1 MKEYIIDIMN
11 IINNIYGVKTMDKKQ
26 LLRSLPKV
34 DDILRQPAVA
44 ALELPQTVVT
54 DLVRDGIDALRR
66 RVLEGDLPAVPPVE
80 ELCQDI
86 CRAAKAAAK
95 PSLRP
100 VINATGVTLH
110 TNLGRACLSERAV
123 AAAADVAR
131 QYSTLEYDLESGQR
145 GSRYSHVEKLLCK
158 ITGAEA
164 AMVVNNNAAAVLLIL
179 SAVGKGG
186 EVITSRGE
194 LVEIGGSFRI
204 PEIMEQCG
212 CSLRE
217 VGATNK
223 THLRDY
229 ERAIGENTR
238 ALLKVHTSNYRIL
251 GFSESVSLK
260 DMVALGRERGLPV
273 IEDLGSGC
281 FFDLETIGIHGEPTV
296 MDSVRAGVDI
306 ISFSGDKLLG
316 GPQAGIILC
325 TKAWIKTLKSH
336 PLTRAMRVDKMTLAA
351 LEATL
356 ESYLEPERATREIPT
371 LRMLAAD
378 PAVLKVRADSLCEML
393 REKGVICEVIPEQD
407 QVGGGSVPT
416 QLLPTWAVAVDPQSV
431 TVDGLE
437 ERLRKH
443 SDTPIV
449 GRINHDR
456 YLLDVRTLWEE
467 DFAYIAQAVKEA
479 DL

>member
-1 MKEYIIDIMN
+1 ME
-11 IINNIYGVKTMDKKQ
+11 KKQ

-34 DDILRQPAVA
+34 DDLLRQPAVA
-44 ALELPQTVVT
+44 ALELPQAVVT
-54 DLVRDGIDALRR
+54 DLVRARIDALRR
-66 RVLEGDLPAVPPVE
+66 QVLEEALTQLPTAE
-80 ELCQDI
+80 ALCGEI
-86 CRAAKAAAK
+86 CAAARAAAK

-123 AAAADVAR
+123 EAAAAAAR
-131 QYSTLEYDLESGQR
+131 RYSTLEYDLESGQR
-145 GSRYSHVEKLLCK
+145 GSRYSHVEKLLCR
-158 ITGAEA
+158 ITGAES

-251 GFSESVSLK
+251 GFSESVSLR
-260 DMVALGRERGLPV
+260 DMVALGREKGLPV

-296 MDSVRAGVDI
+296 MDSVKAGVDI

-316 GPQAGIILC
+316 GPQTGVILC
-325 TKAWIKTLKSH
+325 KKEWIQTLKKH

-356 ESYLEPERATREIPT
+356 ESYLEPEKAMEEIPT
-371 LRMLAAD
+371 LRMLAVD
-378 PAVLKVRADSLCEML
+378 PALLKLRAESLCEKL
-393 REKGVICEVIPEQD
+393 TALGVPCQVIPEQD

-416 QLLPTWAVAVDPQSV
+416 QLLPTWAVAVDPKRVS
-431 TVDGLE
+431 VDGLE
-437 ERLRKH
+437 RRLRREA
-443 SDTPIV
+443 DIPII
-449 GRINHDR
+449 GRIAHDR
-456 YLLDVRTLWEE
+456 YLLDARTLWEE
-467 DFAYIAQAVKEA
+467 DFDYIASAVKEA
-479 DL
+479 DQ

>member
-1 MKEYIIDIMN
+1 
-11 IINNIYGVKTMDKKQ
+11 MDNKH

-34 DDILRQPAVA
+34 DEVLRQPAIA
-44 ALELPQTVVT
+44 ALDLPQSVIT
-54 DLVRDGIDALRR
+54 DLVRQHIDDLRR
-66 RVLEGDLPAVPPVE
+66 RVLDSDLQTLPSME
-80 ELCQDI
+80 DLCAEI
-86 CRAAKAAAK
+86 CTAAKAAAK

-100 VINATGVTLH
+100 VINATGITLH
-110 TNLGRACLSERAV
+110 TNLGRACLSEKAV
-123 AAAADVAR
+123 QAAADAAR
-131 QYSTLEYDLESGQR
+131 RYSTLEYDVESGQR

-179 SAVGKGG
+179 SALGKGG

-229 ERAIGENTR
+229 ERAICEDTR
-238 ALLKVHTSNYRIL
+238 ALLKVHTSNFRIM
-251 GFSESVSLK
+251 GFTESVSLQEL
-260 DMVALGRERGLPV
+260 VELGKQTGLPV

-281 FFDLETIGIHGEPTV
+281 FFDLETLGIHDEPTV
-296 MDSVRAGVDI
+296 MNSVKAGVDI

-325 TKAWIKTLKSH
+325 KEKWIKTLKSH

-356 ESYLEPERATREIPT
+356 DTYLDPQKAQQEIPT
-371 LRMLAAD
+371 IRMLAID
-378 PAVLKVRADSLCEML
+378 PALLKLRAEALY
-393 REKGVICEVIPEQD
+393 EKLTALGVTCQVIPEQD

-416 QLLPTWAVAVDPQSV
+416 QLLPTWAVAVDPQNV

-437 ERLRKH
+437 ERLRKET
-443 SDTPIV
+443 DIPII
-449 GRINHDR
+449 GRIVKDR
-456 YLLDVRTLWEE
+456 YLLDTRTLWEE
-467 DFAYIAQAVKEA
+467 DFDYIAQAVKEA
-479 DL
+479 DQ

>member
-1 MKEYIIDIMN
+1 
-11 IINNIYGVKTMDKKQ
+11 MDHKH

-34 DDILRQPAVA
+34 DEVLRQPALA
-44 ALELPQTVVT
+44 ALELPQSVVT
-54 DLVRDGIDALRR
+54 DLVREHIDCLRR
-66 RVLEGDLPAVPPVE
+66 RVLESELQVLPSMEA
-80 ELCQDI
+80 LCEDI

-100 VINATGVTLH
+100 VINATGITLH
-110 TNLGRACLSERAV
+110 TNLGRACLSEKAV
-123 AAAADVAR
+123 QAPAAAAR
-131 QYSTLEYDLESGQR
+131 RYSTLEYDLESGQR
-145 GSRYSHVEKLLCK
+145 GSRYSHVEKLLCR

-179 SAVGKGG
+179 SALGKGG
-186 EVITSRGE
+186 QVITSRGE

-229 ERAIGENTR
+229 EKAICEDTR
-238 ALLKVHTSNYRIL
+238 ALLKVHTSNFRIM
-251 GFSESVSLK
+251 GFTESVSLQEL
-260 DMVALGRERGLPV
+260 VALGQETGLPV

-281 FFDLETIGIHGEPTV
+281 FFDLETLGIHDEPTV
-296 MDSVRAGVDI
+296 MNSVKAGVDI

-325 TKAWIKTLKSH
+325 KEKWIKTLKSH

-356 ESYLEPERATREIPT
+356 DTYLDPEKARQEIPT
-371 LRMLAAD
+371 IRMLAVD
-378 PAVLKVRADSLCEML
+378 PALLKLRAENLY
-393 REKGVICEVIPEQD
+393 EKLTALGVTCQVIPEQD

-416 QLLPTWAVAVDPQSV
+416 QLLPTWAVAVDPQNV
-431 TVDGLE
+431 TVDRLE
-437 ERLRKH
+437 ERLRRQN
-443 SDTPIV
+443 DFPII
-449 GRINHDR
+449 GRIVKDR
-456 YLLDVRTLWEE
+456 YLLDTRTLWEE
-467 DFAYIAQAVKEA
+467 DFDYIAGAVKEA
-479 DL
+479 DQ

>member
-1 MKEYIIDIMN
+1 
-11 IINNIYGVKTMDKKQ
+11 MDKKH

-34 DDILRQPAVA
+34 DEVLRQPAIA
-44 ALELPQTVVT
+44 ALDLPQSVIT
-54 DLVRDGIDALRR
+54 DLVRQRIDGLRR
-66 RVLEGDLPAVPPVE
+66 RVLDSDLQTLPSME
-80 ELCQDI
+80 DLCAEI
-86 CRAAKAAAK
+86 CTAAKAAAK

-100 VINATGVTLH
+100 VINATGITLH
-110 TNLGRACLSERAV
+110 TNLGRACLSEKAV
-123 AAAADVAR
+123 QAAADAAR
-131 QYSTLEYDLESGQR
+131 RYSTLEYDVESGQR

-179 SAVGKGG
+179 SALGKGG

-229 ERAIGENTR
+229 ERAICEDTR
-238 ALLKVHTSNYRIL
+238 ALLKVHTSNFRIM
-251 GFSESVSLK
+251 GFTESVSLQEL
-260 DMVALGRERGLPV
+260 VELGKQTGLPV

-281 FFDLETIGIHGEPTV
+281 FFDLETLGIHDEPTV
-296 MDSVRAGVDI
+296 MNSVKAGVDI

-325 TKAWIKTLKSH
+325 KEKWIKILKSH

-356 ESYLEPERATREIPT
+356 DTYLDPQKAQQEIPT
-371 LRMLAAD
+371 IRMLAID
-378 PAVLKVRADSLCEML
+378 PALLKLRAEALY
-393 REKGVICEVIPEQD
+393 EKLTALGVTCQVIPEQD

-416 QLLPTWAVAVDPQSV
+416 QLLPTWAVAVDPQNV

-437 ERLRKH
+437 ERLRKET
-443 SDTPIV
+443 DIPII
-449 GRINHDR
+449 GRIVKDR
-456 YLLDVRTLWEE
+456 YLLDTRTLWEE
-467 DFAYIAQAVKEA
+467 DFDYIAQAVKEA
-479 DL
+479 DQ

>member
-1 MKEYIIDIMN
+1 
-11 IINNIYGVKTMDKKQ
+11 MDKKH

-34 DDILRQPAVA
+34 DEVLRQPAIA
-44 ALELPQTVVT
+44 ALDLPQSVIT
-54 DLVRDGIDALRR
+54 DLVRQRIDDLRR
-66 RVLEGDLPAVPPVE
+66 RVLDSDLQTLPSME
-80 ELCQDI
+80 DLCAEI
-86 CRAAKAAAK
+86 CKAAKAAAK

-100 VINATGVTLH
+100 VINATGITLH
-110 TNLGRACLSERAV
+110 TNLGRACLSEKAV
-123 AAAADVAR
+123 QAAADAAR
-131 QYSTLEYDLESGQR
+131 RYSTLEYDVESGQR

-179 SAVGKGG
+179 SALGKGG

-229 ERAIGENTR
+229 ERAICEDTR
-238 ALLKVHTSNYRIL
+238 ALLKVHTSNFRIM
-251 GFSESVSLK
+251 GFTESVSLQEL
-260 DMVALGRERGLPV
+260 VELGKQTGLPV

-281 FFDLETIGIHGEPTV
+281 FFDLETLGIHDEPTV
-296 MDSVRAGVDI
+296 MNSVKAGVDI

-325 TKAWIKTLKSH
+325 KEKWIKILKSH

-356 ESYLEPERATREIPT
+356 DTYLDPEKAQQEIPT
-371 LRMLAAD
+371 IRMLAID
-378 PAVLKVRADSLCEML
+378 PALLKLRAENLY
-393 REKGVICEVIPEQD
+393 EKLTALGVTCQVIPEQD

-416 QLLPTWAVAVDPQSV
+416 QLLPTWAVAVDPQNV

-437 ERLRKH
+437 ERLRKET
-443 SDTPIV
+443 DIPII
-449 GRINHDR
+449 GRIVKDR
-456 YLLDVRTLWEE
+456 YLLDTRTLWEE
-467 DFAYIAQAVKEA
+467 DFDYIAQAVKEA
-479 DL
+479 DQ

>member
-1 MKEYIIDIMN
+1 
-11 IINNIYGVKTMDKKQ
+11 MDKKH

-34 DDILRQPAVA
+34 DEVLRQPAIA
-44 ALELPQTVVT
+44 ALDLPQSVIT
-54 DLVRDGIDALRR
+54 DLVRQYIDGLRR
-66 RVLEGDLPAVPPVE
+66 RVLDSDLQTLPSME
-80 ELCQDI
+80 DLCAEI
-86 CRAAKAAAK
+86 CTAAKAAAK

-100 VINATGVTLH
+100 VINATGITLH
-110 TNLGRACLSERAV
+110 TNLGRACLSEKAV
-123 AAAADVAR
+123 QAAADAAR
-131 QYSTLEYDLESGQR
+131 RYSTLEYDVESGQR

-179 SAVGKGG
+179 SALGKGG

-217 VGATNK
+217 GGATNK

-229 ERAIGENTR
+229 ERAICEDTR
-238 ALLKVHTSNYRIL
+238 ALLKVHTSNFRIM
-251 GFSESVSLK
+251 GFTESVSLQEL
-260 DMVALGRERGLPV
+260 VELGKQTGLPV

-281 FFDLETIGIHGEPTV
+281 FFDLETLGIHDEPTV
-296 MDSVRAGVDI
+296 MNSVKAGVDI

-325 TKAWIKTLKSH
+325 KEKWIKILKSH

-356 ESYLEPERATREIPT
+356 DTYLDPEKAQQEIPT
-371 LRMLAAD
+371 IRMLAID
-378 PAVLKVRADSLCEML
+378 PALLKLRAEALY
-393 REKGVICEVIPEQD
+393 EKLTALGVTCQVIPEQD

-416 QLLPTWAVAVDPQSV
+416 QLLPTWAVAVDPQNV

-437 ERLRKH
+437 ERLRKET
-443 SDTPIV
+443 DIPII
-449 GRINHDR
+449 GRIVKDR
-456 YLLDVRTLWEE
+456 YLLDTRTLWEE
-467 DFAYIAQAVKEA
+467 DFDYIAQAVKEA
-479 DL
+479 DQ